1 MTLTEEWSA
10 ELGVCPGLDV
20 LVTSVASDSHTW
32 NLVYLQL
39 ALEELGH
46 RVYNLGAC
54 VPDDLLVAQCR
65 LRRPDLVV
73 VSSLNGH
80 GRHDG
85 LRVIEKLRACQ
96 ELAAT
101 AVVIG
106 GKLGIR
112 GPGRPAHT
120 ALLRAAGYDEVFGD
134 GAGIG
139 SLAAFM
145 RRLVAEVRP

>member
-1 MTLTEEWSA
+1 VTLTEEWSA
-10 ELGVCPGLDV
+10 PLGVSPRLDI
-20 LVTSVASDSHTW
+20 LVTSLASDSHTW
-32 NLVYLQL
+32 NLVYLQV

-46 RVYNLGAC
+46 RVHNLGAC
-54 VPDDLLVAQCR
+54 VPDRLLVAECR
-65 LRRPDLVV
+65 RRRPDLVV

-80 GRHDG
+80 GFRDG
-85 LRVIEKLRACQ
+85 LRVIGPLRACP

-101 AVVIG
+101 AIVIG
-106 GKLGIR
+106 GKLGVA
-112 GPGRPAHT
+112 GPGDTDHAAR
-120 ALLRAAGYDEVFGD
+120 LRAAGFDEVFGD